1 MNRELN
7 FQAFKKAVE
16 TQLSQMIKSQLFV
29 IDVEKDTLWDTY
41 LNAFPEG
48 TNPIYKTRREYE
60 CNCCKQFIRNVA
72 NIVTID
78 EHNQLISVWDVQVD
92 DGFQIIADALSKQVK
107 QHAIRNIF
115 LSKELQYGQDRNYQL
130 VDGQTVAWN
139 HFHFKVPKDSYKSDA
154 SALLGSSRADYDV
167 FLRSLS
173 EITLDS
179 VDTVLELISQN
190 SLYRGAEYS
199 DALNK
204 FRNAKIKFDKLK
216 TDQERNIFCWNNIYG
231 KNGKTNIAAIRIRNT
246 AIGTML
252 VDLSKDVD
260 LEQAVK
266 AFERIMAP
274 ANYKRPT
281 ALVTKS
287 MVENARKELEKM
299 GLIPALERRY
309 AEVHDITINNVLYA
323 DRNVKQTLSV
333 DVFDDLVKAS
343 SNNQKSFDK
352 VEEVNIEQ
360 FIKSILPKAESV
372 ELFLENRHSNN
383 LVSLIAPVNKD
394 APNLFKWHNQFSWS
408 YVGEVTDSI
417 KERVKKAGG
426 NVEGVFRAS
435 LSWFNF
441 DDLDLEMVEPDGN
454 TIYFGNRDRD
464 SACGGQLDVDMN
476 AGGGRTREAVENII
490 YKSKTKMKEGI
501 YEVVVHNFCKRETV
515 DVGFEVELAM
525 EDQVLLLT
533 YPNAVKDRERVQ
545 VAEVRYS
552 KKDGFQLVKS
562 IDNKSISKEVWGLQT
577 QNFHKVSV
585 ACLSPNC
592 WDEQTVGNKHYFFML
607 EGCRNE
613 DKARGFYNE
622 FLNDDVSKHRKVLE
636 IIGSKMKTDTADHQL
651 SGVGFSS
658 TQRNH
663 VLCRVKGTFN
673 RVIKITF

>member
-1 MNRELN
+1 MN

-29 IDVEKDTLWDTY
+29 VDVEKDTLWDAY

-48 TNPIYKTRREYE
+48 TNPIFKTRSEYD

-72 NIVTID
+72 NVVTID

-92 DGFQIIADALSKQVK
+92 DGFQIVADALSKQVK

-115 LSKELQYGQDRNYQL
+115 LSKEPQYGQDRNYQL

-167 FLRSLS
+167 FLRSLT
-173 EITLDS
+173 EITLNS

-231 KNGKTNIAAIRIRNT
+231 KNEKTNIAAIRIRNT

-333 DVFDDLVKAS
+333 DVFDDLAKSTS
-343 SNNQKSFDK
+343 STPKNLDK
-352 VEEVNIEQ
+352 VEEVTIDK
-360 FIKSILPKAESV
+360 FIADVLPKADSV
-372 ELFLENRHSNN
+372 ELYLENRHAGN
-383 LVSLIAPVNKD
+383 LVSLVAPVNKD
-394 APNLFKWHNQFSWS
+394 TPNLFKWQNQFSWS
-408 YVGEVTDSI
+408 YVGDVTDSI

-426 NVEGVFRAS
+426 QVDGVFRAS

-441 DDLDLEMVEPDGN
+441 DDLDLSVIEPGGH
-454 TIYFGNRDRD
+454 TIYFGNR
-464 SACGGQLDVDMN
+464 SSVSPCGGKLDVDMN
-476 AGGGRTREAVENII
+476 AGYGQSREAVENIF
-490 YKSKTKMKEGI
+490 YKNSTSMREGQYQI
-501 YEVVVHNFCKRETV
+501 VVTNFTKRESTN
-515 DVGFEVELAM
+515 VGFDV
-525 EDQVLLLT
+525 QVALGDEIILLS
-533 YPNAVKDRERVQ
+533 YPDAVKDREKIT
-545 VAEVRYS
+545 VATIEYS
-552 KKDGFQLVKS
+552 KKTGFRIVKS
-562 IDNKSISKEVWGLQT
+562 IDSKATSKELWGLQT

-585 ACLSPNC
+585 ACLSPNY

-613 DKARGFYNE
+613 ETARGFYNE
-622 FLNDDVSKHRKVLE
+622 FLNDNVSKHRKVLE
-636 IIGSKMKTDTADHQL
+636 IIGTKMKTDTADQQL

-663 VLCRVKGTFN
+663 VRCRVKGAFN

>member
-1 MNRELN
+1 MN

-29 IDVEKDTLWDTY
+29 VDVEKDTLWDAY

-48 TNPIYKTRREYE
+48 TNPIFKTRSEYD

-72 NIVTID
+72 NVVTID
-78 EHNQLISVWDVQVD
+78 EHNQLISVWDVHVD
-92 DGFQIIADALSKQVK
+92 DEFQIVADALSKQVK

-115 LSKELQYGQDRNYQL
+115 LSKEPQYGQDRNYQL

-167 FLRSLS
+167 FLRSLT

-333 DVFDDLVKAS
+333 DVFDDLAKSTS
-343 SNNQKSFDK
+343 STPKNLDK
-352 VEEVNIEQ
+352 VEEVTIDK
-360 FIKSILPKAESV
+360 FIADVLPKADSV
-372 ELFLENRHSNN
+372 ELYLENRHAGN
-383 LVSLIAPVNKD
+383 LVSLVAPVNKD
-394 APNLFKWHNQFSWS
+394 TPNLFKWQNQFSWS
-408 YVGEVTDSI
+408 YVGDVTDSI

-426 NVEGVFRAS
+426 QVDGVFRAS

-441 DDLDLEMVEPDGN
+441 DDLDLSVIEPGGH
-454 TIYFGNRDRD
+454 TIYFGNR
-464 SACGGQLDVDMN
+464 SSVSPCGGKLDVDMN
-476 AGGGRTREAVENII
+476 AGYGQSREAVENIF
-490 YKSKTKMKEGI
+490 YKNSTSMREGQYQI
-501 YEVVVHNFCKRETV
+501 VVTNFTKRESTN
-515 DVGFEVELAM
+515 VGFDV
-525 EDQVLLLT
+525 QVALGDEIILLS
-533 YPNAVKDRERVQ
+533 YPDAVKDREKIT
-545 VAEVRYS
+545 VATIEYS
-552 KKDGFQLVKS
+552 KKTGFRIVKS
-562 IDNKSISKEVWGLQT
+562 IDSKATSKELWGLQT

-585 ACLSPNC
+585 ACLSPNY

-613 DKARGFYNE
+613 ETARGFYNE
-622 FLNDDVSKHRKVLE
+622 FLNDNVSKHRKVLE
-636 IIGSKMKTDTADHQL
+636 IIGTKMKTDTADQQL

-663 VLCRVKGTFN
+663 VRCRVKGAFN

>member
-16 TQLSQMIKSQLFV
+16 AQLNQMIKSQLFV
-29 IDVEKDTLWDTY
+29 VDVEKDTLWNAY

-72 NIVTID
+72 NVVTIG
-78 EHNQLISVWDVQVD
+78 ENNQLISVWDVQVD
-92 DGFQIIADALSKQVK
+92 DGFQIVADALSKQVK

-115 LSKELQYGQDRNYQL
+115 LSKESQYGQDRNYQL

-154 SALLGSSRADYDV
+154 SALLGDSRANYDV
-167 FLRSLS
+167 FLRSLT

-179 VDTVLELISQN
+179 VDTVLELIYQN

-204 FRNAKIKFDKLK
+204 FRSAKIKFDKLK

-246 AIGTML
+246 AIGTLL
-252 VDLSKDVD
+252 VDLSSDVD
-260 LEQAVK
+260 LEQAVR

-274 ANYKRPT
+274 TNYKRPT

-287 MVENARKELEKM
+287 MVDNARKELEKL
-299 GLIPALERRY
+299 GLIPALDRRY
-309 AEVHDITINNVLYA
+309 AELTDITINNVLYA
-323 DRNVKQTLSV
+323 DRTAKRVIST
-333 DVFDDLVKAS
+333 DPFDELARS
-343 SNNQKSFDK
+343 TSNTQKNFDK
-352 VEEVNIEQ
+352 VEEVTIDN
-360 FIKSILPKAESV
+360 FVANILPKAESI
-372 ELFLENRHSNN
+372 ELFVENRHTNN
-383 LVSLIAPVNKD
+383 LVSLIAPVNKE
-394 APNLFKWHNQFSWS
+394 APNLFKWGNQFSWS

-426 NVEGVFRAS
+426 QVEGVFRAS
-435 LSWFNF
+435 LSWFNY
-441 DDLDLEMVEPDGN
+441 DDLDLHLIEPGGHE
-454 TIYFGNRDRD
+454 IYFGNRNTA
-464 SACGGQLDVDMN
+464 SPCGGKLDVDMN
-476 AGGGRTREAVENII
+476 AGCGNTREPVENII
-490 YKSKTKMKEGI
+490 YPTANKLKEGI
-501 YEVVVHNFCKRETV
+501 YKIVVVNFCKRETTN
-515 DVGFEVELAM
+515 VGFEMELVM
-525 EDQVLLLT
+525 DGEVMLLSHPDAV
-533 YPNAVKDRERVQ
+533 PNRGSVT
-545 VAEVRYS
+545 VAEVEYT
-552 KKDGFQLVKS
+552 KKGGFKLLKS
-562 IDNKSISKEVWGLQT
+562 INNKSIAKEVWGIQT

-592 WDEQTVGNKHYFFML
+592 WDEQAVGNKHYFFML
-607 EGCRNE
+607 EGCHNE

-622 FLNDDVSKHRKVLE
+622 FLSDDVSKHRKVLE
-636 IIGSKMKTDTADHQL
+636 IIGSKMKTDEAEHQL
-651 SGVGFSS
+651 SGLGFSS

-663 VLCRVKGTFN
+663 VLCRVKGNFN